1 LCISVEIDDKT
12 FLDDLKKTIKE
23 YLIDLIYIDVT
34 TLIGDPKKTR

>member
-23 YLIDLIYIDVT
+23 YLIDLTYIDVT